1 MELKRNI
8 HTINFTFHFPHFTLN
23 RREEYQVKFSLKSI
37 TNNIV
42 PVFLLLVIVLIII
55 PLPTWLLDFMLV
67 LNISI
72 SLIIL
77 LMTMYI
83 KSPLEFSIFPSLLLV
98 TTIFRLSLNI
108 SSTRLILGNKGDAGQ
123 VVYAFGHFV
132 TGNNAV
138 VGFIVF
144 ILIAVVQFLV
154 ITKGAE
160 RVAEVSARFTLDA
173 MPGKQ
178 MAIDADLN
186 SGLIDEATAK
196 KRRADVQRE
205 SDFFGAMDGAS
216 KFVKGDA
223 IFSIVAAFVNL
234 IGGAIIGLAVEGMD
248 FGSVLSTYSIAT
260 VGDGLVS
267 QIPALLIST
276 SMGMIVTRNAS
287 EDNLNADMRAQLTSQ
302 PRVLCIAG
310 GVMVIAMVIPG
321 FPKLACLLCGAL
333 LIICGILLMRSTPTE
348 AELLAAQA
356 AEEQAMEE
364 NKQALSEMEYYKDID
379 NVYKL
384 LNVEPIEMEFG
395 YSLIPLADEA
405 SGGTFIERVIIFR
418 KQFALDMGMVF
429 PSIRMRD
436 NQHINP
442 NQYVIKIK
450 GEVVAQNEVLVDHY
464 LALDSGNVTREVDG
478 IDTVEPAFN
487 IPAKWIAEEDK
498 LAADMAGYTLID
510 PTSVMITHLSEVI
523 RQHAYELLSR
533 QDVKT
538 MLDKLKET
546 SPATVEDIVPSVVS
560 VAYLQKVLSMLLKE
574 GVPIRDLETILETL
588 SDYQHT
594 LKDID
599 ITVEYVRQALKRTI
613 TRRFADAG
621 QIRVLT
627 LDTETENKIVAGVK
641 KSEQGSYLALDPV
654 TIHKL
659 INSLNEQIER
669 VKEVVPSP
677 IVLTSPIV
685 RVYFKKLVDQ
695 FIPNITVLSFN
706 EIDNTV
712 QIQAVGNVV
721 IS

>member
-1 MELKRNI
+1 M
-8 HTINFTFHFPHFTLN
+8 HFN
-23 RREEYQVKFSLKSI
+23 LKSL
-37 TNNIV
+37 TNNLV

-55 PLPTWLLDFMLV
+55 PLHTWLLDFMLV
-67 LNISI
+67 LNISV

-108 SSTRLILGNKGDAGQ
+108 SSTRLILGNGGNAGQ

-132 TGNNAV
+132 TGNNTV

-144 ILIAVVQFLV
+144 ILIAIVQFLV

-196 KRRADVQRE
+196 KRRSDVQRE
-205 SDFFGAMDGAS
+205 ADFFGAMDGAS

-234 IGGAIIGLAVEGMD
+234 IGGAIIGLAMNGMD
-248 FGSVLSTYSIAT
+248 FSTVLSTYSIAT

-267 QIPALLIST
+267 QIPSLLIST

-287 EDNLNADMRAQLTSQ
+287 EDNLNTDMRRQLTSQ

-310 GVMVIAMVIPG
+310 GVMILAMVIPG
-321 FPKLACLLCGAL
+321 FPKLACLMCGSL
-333 LIICGILLMRSTPTE
+333 LIACGILLMRSVPATE
-348 AELLAAQA
+348 AEQA
-356 AEEQAMEE
+356 VRAEEQAMEE

-395 YSLIPLADEA
+395 YSLIPLADESA
-405 SGGTFIERVIIFR
+405 GGTLIERVVIFR
-418 KQFALDMGMVF
+418 KQFAIDMGMVF

-450 GEVVAQNEVLVDHY
+450 GEVVAQNEILVDHY
-464 LALDSGNVTREVDG
+464 LALDSGNVTKEIDG
-478 IDTVEPAFN
+478 IDTIEPAFG
-487 IPAKWIAEEDK
+487 IPAKWIPEDKK

-523 RQHAYELLSR
+523 KEHAYELLSR

-538 MLDKLKET
+538 MLEKLKET
-546 SPATVEDIVPSVVS
+546 SAATVDDIVPSVVS
-560 VAYLQKVLSMLLKE
+560 VAYLQKVLCMLLKE

-588 SDYQHT
+588 SDYQNT

-654 TIHKL
+654 TIQKL
-659 INSLNEQIER
+659 MNALNEQIDR
-669 VKEVVPSP
+669 VKEVVPNP
-677 IVLTSPIV
+677 IILTSPIV

-712 QIQAVGNVV
+712 QIQAVGNVA
-721 IS
+721 I

>member
-1 MELKRNI
+1 M
-8 HTINFTFHFPHFTLN
+8 HFN
-23 RREEYQVKFSLKSI
+23 LKSL
-37 TNNIV
+37 TSNIV

-98 TTIFRLSLNI
+98 TTIFRLALNI
-108 SSTRLILGNKGDAGQ
+108 SSTRLILGNSGDAGQ

-132 TGNNAV
+132 TGNNTV

-144 ILIAVVQFLV
+144 ILIAIVQFLV

-196 KRRADVQRE
+196 KRRSDVQRE
-205 SDFFGAMDGAS
+205 ADFFGAMDGAS

-234 IGGAIIGLAVEGMD
+234 IGGAIIGLAMNGMD
-248 FGSVLSTYSIAT
+248 FSTVLSTYSIAT

-267 QIPALLIST
+267 QIPSLLIST

-287 EDNLNADMRAQLTSQ
+287 EDNLNTDMRRQMTSQ

-310 GVMVIAMVIPG
+310 GVMILAMIIPG
-321 FPKLACLLCGAL
+321 FPKLACLMCGSL
-333 LIICGILLMRSTPTE
+333 LIACGILLMRSVPALE
-348 AELLAAQA
+348 ADQAAQ

-395 YSLIPLADEA
+395 YSLIPLADESA
-405 SGGTFIERVIIFR
+405 GGTLIERVVIFR
-418 KQFALDMGMVF
+418 KQFAIDMGMVF

-450 GEVVAQNEVLVDHY
+450 GEIVAQNEILVDHY
-464 LALDSGNVTREVDG
+464 LALDSGNVTKEIDG
-478 IDTVEPAFN
+478 IDTIEPAFG
-487 IPAKWIAEEDK
+487 IPAKWISEDKK

-523 RQHAYELLSR
+523 KEHAYELLSR

-538 MLDKLKET
+538 MLEKLKET
-546 SPATVEDIVPSVVS
+546 SAATVDDIVPSIVS
-560 VAYLQKVLSMLLKE
+560 VAYLQKVLCMLLKE

-588 SDYQHT
+588 SDYQNT

-654 TIHKL
+654 TIQKL
-659 INSLNEQIER
+659 MNALNEQIDR
-669 VKEVVPSP
+669 VKEVVPNP
-677 IVLTSPIV
+677 IILTSPIV
-685 RVYFKKLVDQ
+685 RVYFTKLVDQ
-695 FIPNITVLSFN
+695 FVPNITVLSFN

-712 QIQAVGNVV
+712 QIQAVGNVA
-721 IS
+721 I